1 LIRVLSTLLAVAYP
15 LLAHAAAH
23 WQSAPLAL
31 FAAAI
36 LILLACL
43 PGLLRTRLVAW
54 ALLLA
59 ALAGLYALSRQD
71 LATLPLFAPP
81 ILLNAFLAWLFGHTL
96 LQGRVPMIVRIVH
109 AMRGAPETLDPAVV
123 AYARRL
129 TAVWTALFVLLAVLS
144 LVLALIAVPH
154 GLLASFGVTPAVSV
168 PLATW
173 SLFANVLNYVIVVAF
188 FIGEYAWRRRVFP
201 EQPYRNFGDFL
212 QRMLRL
218 GPSFWRGL
226 LRSER
231 PQ

>member
-1 LIRVLSTLLAVAYP
+1 MGALSTLLAVAYP

-31 FAAAI
+31 LAGADLVL
-36 LILLACL
+36 LICL
-43 PGLLRTRLVAW
+43 PGLLRARIMVW
-54 ALLLA
+54 ALFVA
-59 ALAGLYALSRQD
+59 ALAGLYALSRLD
-71 LATLPLFAPP
+71 LATLPLLAPP

-96 LQGRVPMIVRIVH
+96 AAGRVPLIVRIVH

-129 TAVWTALFVLLAVLS
+129 TALWTGLFVLLASLN

-154 GLLASFGVTPAVSV
+154 GLLVSLGVTPAVSV
-168 PLATW
+168 PLALW
-173 SLFANVLNYVIVVAF
+173 SLFANVLNYAIVAVF

-201 EQPYRNFGDFL
+201 DQPYRNFGDFL

-218 GPSFWRGL
+218 GPAFWRGL
-226 LRSER
+226 VRSER
-231 PQ
+231 PH